1 MFFTGVGSTMPA
13 LQIMLAM
20 IALAVTLIL
29 AGTIM
34 MILSAL
40 GGEAEGTEKKRVEGG
55 AVVVVGP
62 VPIVLGT
69 SERITKF
76 LMVLAIALLA
86 LSVLFY
92 LVISRGV

>member
-1 MFFTGVGSTMPA
+1 MPA

-20 IALAVTLIL
+20 IALAFTLIL

-40 GGEAEGTEKKRVEGG
+40 GGEAEGAEKKRVGGG
-55 AVVVVGP
+55 AVVVIGP

-76 LMVLAIALLA
+76 LMILAIALLA
-86 LSVLFY
+86 LSILFY
-92 LVISRGV
+92 FVFSRGV